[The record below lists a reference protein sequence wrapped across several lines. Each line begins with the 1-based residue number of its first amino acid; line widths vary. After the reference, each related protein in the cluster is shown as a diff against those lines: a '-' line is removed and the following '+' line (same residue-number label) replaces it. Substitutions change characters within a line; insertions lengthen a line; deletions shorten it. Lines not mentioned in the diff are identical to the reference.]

1 MSVMRVIILHF
12 IKYEVRRPSRWLS
25 FGHQAVWG
33 LSTSKWD
40 HGSPVPWASFLPLF
54 SLLRSYILDLE
65 SGSGQTD
72 RQTTAINASGRG
84 HVSNLKM
91 QKKAST

>member
-54 SLLRSYILDLE
+54 SLLRPSFLDM
-65 SGSGQTD
+65 GQARDRQTD
-72 RQTTAINASGRG
+72 RQTTVINA
-84 HVSNLKM
+84 
-91 QKKAST
+91 